1 MDKQNKKRLS
11 QDEWEG
17 LIDEIKGDCHKCEND
32 CRQRLLITDFY
43 VQQLKDLHANMLR
56 TLQEMRTERKQFQ
69 GTTARLMSV
78 YERLEALNDKQRE
91 GQGSW
96 KW

>member
-1 MDKQNKKRLS
+1 MDKQKKRLS

-17 LIDEIKGDCHKCEND
+17 LIDEIKGDCSKCEND
-32 CRQRLLITDFY
+32 CRQRLMITDFY
-43 VQQLKDLHANMLR
+43 VQQLKALHTQMLK
-56 TLQEMRTERKQFQ
+56 TLQEMRYERKQFQ

-78 YERLEALNDKQRE
+78 YERLEMLNDKQRE
-91 GQGSW
+91 GQSSW